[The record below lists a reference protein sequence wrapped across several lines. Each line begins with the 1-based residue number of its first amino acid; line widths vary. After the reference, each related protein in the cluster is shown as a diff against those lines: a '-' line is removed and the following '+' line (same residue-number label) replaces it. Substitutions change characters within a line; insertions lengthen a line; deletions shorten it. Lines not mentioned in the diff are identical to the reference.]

1 MKLRF
6 FLNGFCRKQGRA
18 FLMGGLPLR
27 AKKSSEEQKKQRF
40 SDGGGGGGGRWLFG
54 VVCASLLPSTLA
66 FACLSLP
73 ASPAEFVDGKEG
85 VVYSSTWRPPP
96 AGIWP
101 PNRKKNTHFPYP
113 YPPKGGALENSKP
126 LPSSIYVI
134 LSQNILRPHL
144 ITQ

>member
-1 MKLRF
+1 
-6 FLNGFCRKQGRA
+6 
-18 FLMGGLPLR
+18 MGGLPLR

-101 PNRKKNTHFPYP
+101 PNRKKHSFSLSL
-113 YPPKGGALENSKP
+113 PPQKEEHWKIQNLSP
-126 LPSSIYVI
+126 PPSM
-134 LSQNILRPHL
+134 
-144 ITQ
+144 